1 MVPLLADAVVGAQR
15 PDLLARVGLADHA
28 GHLAADLSLTPF
40 TTSTIATEI
49 GRLASLSGRSSDFT
63 TSKRCCADAEQSHPL
78 RSEIGPPRRRQT
90 PGR

>member
-40 TTSTIATEI
+40 TITTEI
-49 GRLASLSGRSSDFT
+49 GRLASPSGRSSDST